1 MLQQRQCSRRECLLA
16 LGASALVWGCGPGG
30 SASAVPESSAAPEPS
45 TPPASTT
52 SATTTTTRVRWPV
65 DALAAMEGEGRL
77 GVALLDTGSGEV
89 VGHRLDERFG
99 MCSTFK
105 LALAAMVLARVDAGA
120 LRLDGEVQL
129 READLVPHAPVTE
142 ARVRAALARKAKH
155 ATMTIG
161 ELAHAAQTTSDNP
174 AANALLGVL
183 GGPAG
188 FTSFCRDHGDQV
200 TRLDRLE
207 PWMNVVEGDDPR
219 DTTSPRAMATLIAR
233 LLGKGTGGLSAPSQA
248 LLRGW
253 MIETQTG
260 ARRLRAGL
268 PAAWVAGDK
277 TGTMVGDGM
286 TTRVNDI
293 AWIEPPDRAP
303 LVVATY
309 FDTRFVA
316 QDVRDQDEAVLA
328 AVGRWIAAGV

>member
-1 MLQQRQCSRRECLLA
+1 MPASGGAYGRPMLQKRQCSRRECLLA
-16 LGASALVWGCGPGG
+16 LGASALVSACGPRDR
-30 SASAVPESSAAPEPS
+30 ASAVPEPSAPPEPS
-45 TPPASTT
+45 S
-52 SATTTTTRVRWPV
+52 SSVRWPV

-89 VGHRLDERFG
+89 LGHRLDERFG

-105 LALAAMVLARVDAGA
+105 LALAAMVLARVDGGA

-129 READLVPHAPVTE
+129 READLVQHAPVTE
-142 ARVRAALARKAKH
+142 PRVREALARKAEH
-155 ATMTIG
+155 ATMTIR

-188 FTSFCRDHGDQV
+188 FTSFCRDNGDQV

-316 QDVRDQDEAVLA
+316 QDVREQDEAVLA